1 MKDIQGFILTS
12 IIGAT
17 IGYIVSEKLRSVKE
31 KIEVEVVEDV
41 SRKPRIDPE
50 FLNYE
55 HNSIYL

>member
-31 KIEVEVVEDV
+31 K
-41 SRKPRIDPE
+41 
-50 FLNYE
+50 
-55 HNSIYL
+55 